1 MQESET
7 FRKKYTTR
15 YVIRFRNKFMNNLE
29 IIGMPVLLNKKDKRT
44 CLENTE
50 QVETTTKMTREE
62 LNIFVNA

>member
-1 MQESET
+1 MQKNET

-15 YVIRFRNKFMNNLE
+15 YVIRFGNKFMNNLE
-29 IIGMPVLLNKKDKRT
+29 IIGMPVFLNKKDKHT

-50 QVETTTKMTREE
+50 EVETTTKMTREE